1 MLLFVNMVKGQAKI
15 GNRIY
20 IIYYKLTL
28 KKGLAVVL
36 VYFQTICNGF
46 YLIYLRHLDIRN
58 RIFEKI
64 FHL

>member
-1 MLLFVNMVKGQAKI
+1 MLLFLNMDKGQDKI

-28 KKGLAVVL
+28 KKGLSVVL
-36 VYFQTICNGF
+36 VYFQTIFNGF
-46 YLIYLRHLDIRN
+46 YLIYLRYLDIRN